1 MSSRQRELVFRSW
14 GGKRAGAGRKPAGER
29 RRVPHVRRAIVNP
42 RHPILV
48 TVRVTPEIARLRT
61 KAMYRAIRDALT
73 TVWKRAYEPEA
84 FRICHLSIQ
93 GNHLHILVEAD
104 SNEALSRGM
113 KGFLVSCARRLN
125 AVADRRGRVFAD
137 RFHSS
142 TLATPRQVRNAL
154 GYLLNNWRKHGD
166 ARTGLRLDPYS
177 SAFALPDWSRGPV
190 SFRDVPEPLPV
201 AIPRTWLLAEG
212 WRRAGSISPW
222 ARPGAA

>member
-73 TVWKRAYEPEA
+73 TVWKRAYQPEA

-93 GNHLHILVEAD
+93 G
-104 SNEALSRGM
+104 G
-113 KGFLVSCARRLN
+113 
-125 AVADRRGRVFAD
+125 
-137 RFHSS
+137 
-142 TLATPRQVRNAL
+142 ATENM
-154 GYLLNNWRKHGD
+154 GD
-166 ARTGLRLDPYS
+166 T
-177 SAFALPDWSRGPV
+177 
-190 SFRDVPEPLPV
+190 
-201 AIPRTWLLAEG
+201 
-212 WRRAGSISPW
+212 
-222 ARPGAA
+222 